1 MRIRLQFL
9 EALSGL
15 EEDRAVKLVEGA
27 GYEAYV
33 VPFGCDLKLEGK
45 LTDMILLHV
54 DRSSGNVEYAAAGDD
69 EQLLGE

>member
-1 MRIRLQFL
+1 MRVRLQFL

-54 DRSSGNVEYAAAGDD
+54 DRSTNNVTYASAGDED
-69 EQLLGE
+69 QLVGE